1 MRKRY
6 IASAVGA
13 IGAGVAGY
21 LLKNEENRNKLKGKV
36 DAVKDKLMD
45 NQEDSTLDEA
55 GKPDQLESDVPSQEE
70 NSKMVSEGSQF
81 GVQYYNEAKEEKKDL
96 K

>member
-21 LLKNEENRNKLKGKV
+21 IFKNEDNRDKLKGKV
-36 DAVKDKLMD
+36 NAVKDRLMD
-45 NQEDSTLDEA
+45 NQEDPTLEEA
-55 GKPDQLESDVPSQEE
+55 GKPDQLEAEIPAQEE

-81 GVQYYNEAKEEKKDL
+81 GVQYYNEVKEEKE
-96 K
+96 